1 MYKTKL
7 TLCDGRSMGEEISG
21 LKSLRLFFVVFRLID
36 DDDEEDADAVSLRL
50 LTRLIIFLAAQK
62 KKHSMGHE
70 NVTLCY

>member
-1 MYKTKL
+1 
-7 TLCDGRSMGEEISG
+7 MGEEISG

-62 KKHSMGHE
+62 KHSTGHE

>member
-36 DDDEEDADAVSLRL
+36 DEEDADAVSLRL

-62 KKHSMGHE
+62 KHSTGHE

>member
-1 MYKTKL
+1 
-7 TLCDGRSMGEEISG
+7 MGEEISG

-62 KKHSMGHE
+62 KHSMGHE